1 MHRVVITGIGLT
13 TALGPDLATVW
24 PRLMAGDNG
33 IGPITYFDAAQYD
46 CRVAAEVTHLPA
58 DDAGLEVIPSAH
70 CRRGVRLFLGVCR
83 EAWADAGLDR
93 ASVDSRRV
101 GVAAGTS
108 VNYVHSGLI
117 RAHYPFR
124 RADGRALDLP
134 RFAAEGG
141 VEPPFHFH
149 RRLGEMTAT
158 VPARELGL
166 AGPTLA
172 IDTACA
178 ASAFAIGE
186 AYRLI
191 ARGRADAMLAGGA
204 AALVAPPGILAFAL
218 LGALSRNPDPGAAS
232 RPFDRRRDGFVM
244 GEGGGAL
251 LLERRDL
258 AVARGARIYA
268 EIAGY
273 GASLNAHNLTDPSP
287 DGAAEVRAMT
297 LALGDAGLA
306 PDRVGYVAAH
316 GTSTPKN
323 DAAETVAIKKVYG
336 AHARRLAVSSCKGQ
350 IGHTISAAG
359 ACNAICCVKAVH
371 DGEVPPTAHYGEPD
385 PVCDLDYVP
394 NAGRRAR
401 VGAAVAHAFAFGG
414 QNAVLA
420 FTAA

>member
-1 MHRVVITGIGLT
+1 MHRVVVTGMGLT

-24 PRLMAGDNG
+24 PRLLAGDNG
-33 IGPITYFDAAQYD
+33 ITRITYFDASQYT
-46 CRVAAEVTHLPA
+46 CQVAAEVRNPPVEES
-58 DDAGLEVIPSAH
+58 GLESIPWDH

-83 EAWADAGLDR
+83 EAWTDAGLELGTLDPSR
-93 ASVDSRRV
+93 A

-108 VNYVHSGLI
+108 VNYVHAGLI
-117 RAHYPFR
+117 REHYRFR
-124 RADGRALDLP
+124 RAGESALDLP
-134 RFAAEGG
+134 RFVGEGG

-158 VPARELGL
+158 VPARALGL

-191 ARGRADAMLAGGA
+191 ARGRADVMLAGGA
-204 AALVAPPGILAFAL
+204 ASLVAPVGILAFSV
-218 LGALSRNPDPGAAS
+218 LGALSRNPDPASAS

-251 LLERRDL
+251 VLERRDL

-268 EIAGY
+268 EVAGY
-273 GASLNAHNLTDPSP
+273 GATLNAHNLTDPSP
-287 DGAAEVRAMT
+287 DGDAEVRAMA
-297 LALGDAGLA
+297 LALEDAGLA
-306 PDRVGYVAAH
+306 PDAIDYIAAH

-323 DAAETVAIKKVYG
+323 DAAETAAIKRVYG
-336 AHARRLAVSSCKGQ
+336 GHARRLAVSSCKGQ
-350 IGHTISAAG
+350 LGHTISAAG
-359 ACNAICCVKAVH
+359 VCNAICAIKAVS
-371 DGEVPPTAHYGEPD
+371 DGHVPPTAHYTEPD
-385 PVCDLDYVP
+385 PECDLDYVP
-394 NAGRRAR
+394 NVGRPAR
-401 VGAAVAHAFAFGG
+401 VRAAMAHAFAFGG

-420 FTAA
+420 VTAA

>member
-1 MHRVVITGIGLT
+1 MHRVVITGMGLT
-13 TALGPDLATVW
+13 TALGPNLATVW
-24 PRLMAGDNG
+24 PRLLAGDNG
-33 IGPITYFDAAQYD
+33 IAPITYFDASQYD
-46 CRVAAEVTHLPA
+46 CRVAAEVRVPPVDET
-58 DDAGLEVIPSAH
+58 GLESIPFEQ

-83 EAWADAGLDR
+83 EAWADAGLD
-93 ASVDSRRV
+93 VDRIDPRRV

-108 VNYVHSGLI
+108 VNYVHAGLI
-117 RAHYPFR
+117 REHYRFR
-124 RADGRALDLP
+124 QADAAALDLP
-134 RFAAEGG
+134 RFAGEGG

-158 VPARELGL
+158 VPARALGL

-186 AYRLI
+186 ACRLI
-191 ARGRADAMLAGGA
+191 ARGRAHAMLAGGA
-204 AALVAPPGILAFAL
+204 ASLVAPVGILAFSV
-218 LGALSRNPDPGAAS
+218 LGALSRNPDPDSAS

-258 AVARGARIYA
+258 AVARGAHIYA
-268 EIAGY
+268 EVVGY
-273 GASLNAHNLTDPSP
+273 GATLNAHNLTDPSP
-287 DGAAEVRAMT
+287 DGAAEVRAME
-297 LALGDAGLA
+297 LALADAGLA
-306 PDRVGYVAAH
+306 PDQVDYIAAH

-323 DAAETVAIKKVYG
+323 DAAETAAIKQVYG

-350 IGHTISAAG
+350 LGHTISAAG
-359 ACNAICCVKAVH
+359 VCNAICAVKAVS

-394 NAGRRAR
+394 NVGRQAR
-401 VGAAVAHAFAFGG
+401 VRAAVAHAFAFGG

-420 FTAA
+420 VTAA